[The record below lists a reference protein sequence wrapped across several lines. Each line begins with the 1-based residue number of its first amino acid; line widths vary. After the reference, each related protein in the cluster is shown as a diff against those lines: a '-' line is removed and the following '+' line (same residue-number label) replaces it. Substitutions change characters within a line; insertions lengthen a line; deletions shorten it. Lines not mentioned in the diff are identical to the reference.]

1 MRHSIYRNV
10 LTFLF
15 VVFLLATAILGV
27 RGSGHDNFCR
37 DLTDYGDLTTV
48 DEEVNVCSYEMKKD
62 CPETTESHCMEVTE
76 LECDVEL
83 FTDCSIDW
91 TKHKVK
97 ESKPAT
103 LTKTLPTCT
112 KEFRKEKHEKTHYD
126 CHMVTKQHCTTLWT
140 VNKWGEKV
148 WGGTDDCRNVT
159 WEECEEVVKNVT
171 LMVPVMKCVE
181 ETHPHLDYRPLAR
194 NVTARRTE
202 CRVRAEQV
210 CVPETTSKCGSV
222 RYKVCNEV
230 IKTNLCITYLYQTSE
245 GEGDFVRGLCNPCP
259 RQEET
264 PPQVVPS

>member
-37 DLTDYGDLTTV
+37 DLTDYGDLITV

-83 FTDCSIDW
+83 FTDCTIDW
-91 TKHKVK
+91 TKHEVK

-126 CHMVTKQHCTTLWT
+126 CHMVTKQHCTTLWEI
-140 VNKWGEKV
+140 VNGKKV
-148 WGGTDDCRNVT
+148 WAGNDDDCRDVT
-159 WEECEEVVKNVT
+159 WEECNPVTVEVEWE
-171 LMVPVMKCVE
+171 VPFMNCTDQEYPYMSFEDATTEVMAD
-181 ETHPHLDYRPLAR
+181 TMD
-194 NVTARRTE
+194 
-202 CRVRAEQV
+202 CRVEKRVASLTNNPKQSNFNPIQSQR
-210 CVPETTSKCGSV
+210 PEIQMSWSLSLQAWLDTI
-222 RYKVCNEV
+222 YFD
-230 IKTNLCITYLYQTSE
+230 I
-245 GEGDFVRGLCNPCP
+245 
-259 RQEET
+259 
-264 PPQVVPS
+264 